1 MRQALGLGGEAA
13 AHRPPVPQRREHEGR
28 GRRFVRDG
36 EVPVVM
42 LNTNMRE
49 PSSTPNA
56 PPGRAAEIDAALKA
70 ERLAHE
76 RAEHALREA
85 QASVE
90 RLETKLVHA
99 EMAHGE
105 ALATERR
112 GREAAEQALA
122 EAAGVRQTLEAR
134 VAELERLLAEA
145 APRPA
150 RGRPAKPPA
159 EAPRANARPRRNAS
173 KPADTEQEPV
183 KWWLPTYRAKNG
195 KRAKQA

>member
-1 MRQALGLGGEAA
+1 MRQALGLGGQVAVN
-13 AHRPPVPQRREHEGR
+13 RPPVPQRREHEGR

-42 LNTNMRE
+42 LNGNTRE
-49 PSSTPNA
+49 PSAALSP
-56 PPGRAAEIDAALKA
+56 PPGRMAEADAALKA

-105 ALATERR
+105 ALAAERR
-112 GREAAEQALA
+112 AREAAEEALGDV
-122 EAAGVRQTLEAR
+122 AATRQMLEAR

-145 APRPA
+145 AAKPA
-150 RGRPAKPPA
+150 RGRPTKPPA
-159 EAPRANARPRRNAS
+159 DAAPANAKSRRNAS
-173 KPADTEQEPV
+173 NPADAGQEPV

-195 KRAKQA
+195 KRT